1 MCMFVRFGYR
11 WEAVFRGTPRVLCAD
26 EINQDQ
32 MRRFNLV
39 LWGTPSSN
47 MHIKTGAMPIVEA
60 FHNDRMMT
68 ILLPIGMMP
77 TMMLLTSAVPSTSPP
92 IMVPLPTIAELI
104 RN

>member
-1 MCMFVRFGYR
+1 MIRNIACFWLLAVAACMCMFVRFGYR

-77 TMMLLTSAVPSTSPP
+77 TMMWQ
-92 IMVPLPTIAELI
+92 
-104 RN
+104 